1 MDNITLWQHGWKN
14 QADCATH
21 ASCVLFAVLTHTIY
35 CYSTDVINEKLTG
48 L

>member
-1 MDNITLWQHGWKN
+1 MDNIMLWQHGWKN

-21 ASCVLFAVLTHTIY
+21 ASCVLFAVSTHTIY